1 MEPLVWVL
9 IGLGVLIIVAVAAFV
24 LSRRR
29 SQRLRERFGPE
40 YDRTAEQAD
49 SRRAAESHLAAREK
63 RIERLDIRPLSKES
77 RDEYAR
83 SWRESQA
90 RFVDQPADAVRDA
103 DRLVILVMRERGYPM
118 EEFDQRASDISVDH
132 PNVVDNYR
140 AAHAISMASDHGQ
153 ASTEDLRQ
161 AMVHYR
167 SLFEELIEVNEQ
179 TVGPREER
187 DRVIDQTH
195 QEEEARRYPA

>member
-1 MEPLVWVL
+1 
-9 IGLGVLIIVAVAAFV
+9 
-24 LSRRR
+24 
-29 SQRLRERFGPE
+29 
-40 YDRTAEQAD
+40 
-49 SRRAAESHLAAREK
+49 
-63 RIERLDIRPLSKES
+63 
-77 RDEYAR
+77 
-83 SWRESQA
+83 
-90 RFVDQPADAVRDA
+90 
-103 DRLVILVMRERGYPM
+103 M

-167 SLFEELIEVNEQ
+167 SLFEELLEVNEQ

>member
-49 SRRAAESHLAAREK
+49 SRRAAESDLAAREK

-167 SLFEELIEVNEQ
+167 SLFEELLEVNEQ

>member
-49 SRRAAESHLAAREK
+49 SRRAAESDLAAREK
-63 RIERLDIRPLSKES
+63 RIERLEIRPLSKGS

-167 SLFEELIEVNEQ
+167 SLFEELLEVNEQ